1 MLGKLLKYEW
11 RGLRMPFIILLIVL
25 ASTTVLTCSV
35 ILTINPKYDETV
47 TWFSTMA
54 LMLSIFLY
62 YFGFIGC
69 IIGIV
74 LVVAIRFYKTCYT
87 DQGYLTHTLPVS
99 TKQLLSAKILAAFV
113 TELLMILAIV
123 ASVVIIIQVTVH
135 HVISFFP
142 DYSYDEFTRMFMR
155 ELSYVFQDFKDE
167 LGISFGLYIVYW
179 IIILLVSM
187 FSNIVTIFGCVSL
200 GQLYAKHRVIGAIL
214 AYFAQLFIMRIL
226 SYFASLPMYSRILTS
241 DYNSD
246 VTFFSLV
253 SPTMTLTLILTIL
266 MAVAMY
272 FVNLHMMTKRLNL
285 E

>member
-74 LVVAIRFYKTCYT
+74 LVVAIRFSKTCYT

-113 TELLMILAIV
+113 TELLMILAIA

>member
-99 TKQLLSAKILAAFV
+99 TKLLLSAKILAAFV
-113 TELLMILAIV
+113 TELLMILAIA

>member
-113 TELLMILAIV
+113 TELLMILAIA